1 MLRWL
6 FSQKSIESANEAIM
20 QTNDNPNVNKDEDSI
35 EKILGDLS
43 IVLNSEHLY
52 GRSLAIKELLK
63 NDYKIMED
71 EFANPFKELI
81 NYTLLFF
88 ATQSFKNQDPIQLIK
103 TYFPIMSDNIITHVT
118 RLNPQI
124 IIKKMISSTP
134 QNYVL
139 DEQKGYDE
147 FVNFVCVVFQNSNL
161 DKENRNNTIRKQF
174 RIMGNDIISLLDNS
188 SEFIH

>member
-1 MLRWL
+1 MLNWL
-6 FSQKSIESANEAIM
+6 FSQKSIESAKEAIM
-20 QTNDNPNVNKDEDSI
+20 QTNDNPNVNKGEESI
-35 EKILGDLS
+35 EEILGDLS

-63 NDYKIMED
+63 NDYKIMEN
-71 EFANPFKELI
+71 ESANPFKELI

-88 ATQSFKNQDPIQLIK
+88 ASQSFKDQDPIQLIK
-103 TYFPIMSDNIITHVT
+103 TYFPIMSENIITHVT

-124 IIKKMISSTP
+124 MLKKMISSTP

-174 RIMGNDIISLLDNS
+174 KIMGNDIISLLDNRN
-188 SEFIH
+188 

>member
-1 MLRWL
+1 MISNMLNWL
-6 FSQKSIESANEAIM
+6 FSQKSIESAKEAIM
-20 QTNDNPNVNKDEDSI
+20 QTNDNPNVNKGEESI
-35 EKILGDLS
+35 EEILGDLS

-63 NDYKIMED
+63 NDYKIMEN
-71 EFANPFKELI
+71 ESANPFKELI

-88 ATQSFKNQDPIQLIK
+88 ASQSFKDQDPIQLIK
-103 TYFPIMSDNIITHVT
+103 TYFPIMSENIITHVT

-124 IIKKMISSTP
+124 MLKKMISSTP

-174 RIMGNDIISLLDNS
+174 KIMGNDIISLLDNRN
-188 SEFIH
+188 